1 MEQLGL
7 QKMTSTNQFDLP
19 SLVRRWTVIGLFWIW
34 LSVLGHPCMAQTVP
48 ATQSSAADF
57 VRPNIVLILADDLG
71 YTDLA
76 CYGSGFYETPNIDR
90 LAKEGMRWLNHHHCQ
105 NCTPTRAALLSGQH
119 PARTGVYTVGGIDRF
134 DWSMRP
140 LQPVEN
146 VIHLPLDR
154 MLVGESL
161 QQAGYATA
169 MFGKWHIGQ
178 AGQFHPRSR
187 GFLEAVIA
195 EGRHFRFETNP
206 STELPDSTYLADYLT
221 DLSVDFIDRHHDQ
234 PFFLYLPHF
243 GVHTP
248 LQAKEELIAKYRDKT
263 PVGGHRNPV
272 YAAMIDSID
281 RSVGRVLESL
291 ETHHLTERTLVIFAS
306 DNGGI
311 GGYQREG
318 LDQKEYITDNAP
330 LRHGKGS
337 LYEGGI
343 RVPLITRW
351 PSIIPAGTTCNE
363 PTLHVDLYPTML
375 ELTDAPPPPQQLDGL
390 SLKPLFNDPAAM
402 LPRDAIFHHF
412 PGYLGQ
418 GKNRWRTTPVSV
430 VQMRQWKLLEFL
442 EDGQLELYDLETD
455 LSESRNLAS
464 MEPQRAAM
472 MRGRL
477 EDWRREVNAS
487 MPKPNLAGVGK

>member
-1 MEQLGL
+1 
-7 QKMTSTNQFDLP
+7 MTFAHHFDLP
-19 SLVRRWTVIGLFWIW
+19 SFARRWIEICLVWIW
-34 LSVLGHPCMAQTVP
+34 LSGLGHPGMAQPVP
-48 ATQSSAADF
+48 GAQSNTASGA
-57 VRPNIVLILADDLG
+57 RPNIVLILADDLG

-105 NCTPTRAALLSGQH
+105 NCTPTRAALLCGQY
-119 PARTGVYTVGGIDRF
+119 PARTGVYTVGDIDRF

-140 LQPVEN
+140 LRPVEN
-146 VIHLPLDR
+146 VAQLPLDR

-178 AGQFHPRSR
+178 DGPFHPKSR
-187 GFLEAVIA
+187 GFLEAVIS
-195 EGRHFRFETNP
+195 EGRHFQFETKP
-206 STELPDSTYLADYLT
+206 ATELPDGTYLADYLT
-221 DLSVDFIDRHHDQ
+221 DLAVDFIDRHRDR

-243 GVHTP
+243 GVHAP
-248 LQAKEELIAKYRDKT
+248 LQAKEELIAKYRDK
-263 PVGGHRNPV
+263 PAVGGHRNPV

-281 RSVGRVLESL
+281 QSVGRILKSL
-291 ETHHLTERTLVIFAS
+291 ETHHLADRTLVIFAS
-306 DNGGI
+306 DNGGV

-318 LDQKEYITDNAP
+318 LDQKEDTTDNAP

-351 PSIIPAGTTCNE
+351 PSIVPASTTCNE
-363 PTLHVDLYPTML
+363 PTLHVDLYPTLL
-375 ELTDAPPPPQQLDGL
+375 ELAAAPPPPQQLDGL
-390 SLKPLFNDPAAM
+390 SLKPLFKDPTTT

-430 VQMRQWKLLEFL
+430 VQMRQWKLMEFL
-442 EDGQLELYDLETD
+442 EDGRLELYDLESD
-455 LSESRNLAS
+455 LSESRNMAS
-464 MEPQRAAM
+464 IEPQRAAM
-472 MRGRL
+472 MRERL
-477 EDWRREVNAS
+477 EVWRREINAS
-487 MPKPNLAGVGK
+487 MPKPNRAGEGK